1 MEHKE
6 RLNYIVVVNGKPDG
20 PYDIDHIKEM
30 NILPGTFLRKPGMDD
45 YKEAHE
51 FPELRALFGFNYEQ
65 TLPQYFASF
74 DQRLLAS
81 VIDYFILLM
90 VCILL
95 ALLSFLFITEK
106 NERILTGL
114 MFLPAIPL
122 LKFIYGV
129 FAEAS
134 AKQGTIGKR
143 LLNIKVTD
151 MEGKPLSLSSSF
163 LRNGAKILSVIP
175 CFFGYLY
182 SFLNKKQQCWHDI
195 AANALVIK
203 DRLI

>member
-1 MEHKE
+1 
-6 RLNYIVVVNGKPDG
+6 
-20 PYDIDHIKEM
+20 
-30 NILPGTFLRKPGMDD
+30 MDD